1 MRHLTAFAVLLTLS
15 GPVTAESL
23 SEKTGVNTMLGVAP
37 STQDFVTQAA
47 NGGLF
52 EVESSKLATE
62 RASDK
67 VKAFAKQMI
76 ADHEK
81 VNGELKAMVQ
91 GGKAKAELPA
101 ALDSSH
107 QSKLDKLKGL
117 QGKDFTDQY
126 VDDQVKAHKD
136 AVDLFKRYGDE
147 GENAE
152 LKTWAA
158 KTRPNLEA
166 HLKIVQELDNEPA
179 EKDAKR

>member
-1 MRHLTAFAVLLTLS
+1 MKHLTAFAVLLALTGS
-15 GPVTAESL
+15 AAAESL
-23 SEKTGVNTMLGVAP
+23 TEKTGVNSMLGVAP

-52 EVESSKLATE
+52 EVESSKLAAE

-67 VKAFAKQMI
+67 VKAFATQMI

-107 QSKLDKLKGL
+107 QGKLDKLKGL

-126 VDDQVKAHKD
+126 LDDQIKAHKD

-152 LKTWAA
+152 LKAWAA
-158 KTRPNLEA
+158 STRPQLEA
-166 HLKIVQELDNEPA
+166 HLKMVQELDDEPA
-179 EKDAKR
+179 GTASTR